1 MGQGFV
7 LLKMICSSKR
17 IVLEIIDS
25 MYLFQVDIDQKSLFT
40 VGGQE
45 NLSAVGA
52 HAALLSA
59 AKAGSGYSAF
69 V

>member
-1 MGQGFV
+1 MDQR
-7 LLKMICSSKR
+7 SS
-17 IVLEIIDS
+17 LA
-25 MYLFQVDIDQKSLFT
+25 T
-40 VGGQE
+40 GGQE

-69 V
+69 A

>member
-1 MGQGFV
+1 
-7 LLKMICSSKR
+7 MICCFKENYE
-17 IVLEIIDS
+17 VVIIE
-25 MYLFQVDIDQKSLFT
+25 LCNGFQVDVDQRSSLT
-40 VGGQE
+40 AGGQE

-69 V
+69 A